1 MITNA
6 INAVKEFNKA
16 FKIEYSETQ
25 EANLD
30 DSIIELRYR
39 LMQEENNEYLEAARR
54 KDLVEIADAL
64 GDKLYILCGTIL
76 AHGLQDK
83 IVEVFNEIQKSNMS
97 KLSID
102 GKPVIREDGKILKGP
117 KLTKISPKKTYT
129 GVIGGFL
136 LSMIA
141 GLVYIKYFQ
150 ESKHLLV
157 LQHLRSSHLL
167 LILTR

>member
-16 FKIEYSETQ
+16 FNIEYSETH

-64 GDKLYILCGTIL
+64 GDKLYILSGTIL

-102 GKPVIREDGKILKGP
+102 GTPVIREDGKILKGP
-117 KLTKISPKKTYT
+117 NYFKPN
-129 GVIGGFL
+129 
-136 LSMIA
+136 
-141 GLVYIKYFQ
+141 IKD
-150 ESKHLLV
+150 
-157 LQHLRSSHLL
+157 
-167 LILTR
+167 ILDS